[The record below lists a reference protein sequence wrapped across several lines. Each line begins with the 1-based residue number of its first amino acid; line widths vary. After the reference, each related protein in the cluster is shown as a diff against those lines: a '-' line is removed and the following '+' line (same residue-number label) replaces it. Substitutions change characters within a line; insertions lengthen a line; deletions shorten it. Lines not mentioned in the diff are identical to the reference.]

1 MLEEL
6 IFLIGLVIIGM
17 LILLCGGILAVL
29 VWVFIWM
36 HVKAFE
42 LMKGVYHGI
51 VPGNA

>member
-29 VWVFIWM
+29 AWVFIWM

-42 LMKGVYHGI
+42 LIKGGYRGI
-51 VPGNA
+51 VSGNA